1 MYDESD
7 EIFQQLVASVQGHED
22 LLSSSGAIMLVNNGP
37 NGDNNAP
44 SQLNTTVPGDNSAL
58 QPNPTNNGNP
68 NQSAVESNNQRRV
81 PLVTVT
87 FVNNPLLS
95 AVTPTAATLVRD
107 HAIEPI
113 SIPTI
118 NKVCTVTPSAALSQ
132 PAAPAR
138 RVALV
143 NQPAISHLVRKTL
156 RKYAD
161 VYAAQPNRP
170 AVIANNNNNAVNN
183 TTVNNVVVNSA
194 APVFNNAQIT
204 ASNTGINYVSVTVQ
218 QQVPVAQPQNRIS
231 YYAYN
236 YHNKVKP
243 RDKLSPS
250 HIPVS
255 KLQIGEWS
263 RQSQFVGDTMCK
275 FLYNKK
281 ELVWE
286 MLHSGGLKYKIL
298 IHYSDVTGFD
308 FDIPNS
314 VFAKQKAGTVPKTK
328 KSDAEDAQ
336 SSGNVS
342 RLVVELSKAPE
353 FFVEINPQPGKNT
366 QWTRTTD
373 FTDGEASRCRYH
385 VLEFNRGHLPHHYQ
399 KLLSSDARLKMI
411 VESREVT
418 IDPTDVA
425 FRPARPMTD
434 VNNVSSVFV
443 LPSVPSHTRPHAPPV
458 NYINTHHAVQSSA
471 LNIAVPLHV
480 VPAHSVFHY

>member
-1 MYDESD
+1 
-7 EIFQQLVASVQGHED
+7 
-22 LLSSSGAIMLVNNGP
+22 MLVNNGP

-44 SQLNTTVPGDNSAL
+44 SQLNTTVTGENSAL
-58 QPNPTNNGNP
+58 PNPNNNANP
-68 NQSAVESNNQRRV
+68 APSAAESNPNQRRV

-87 FVNNPLLS
+87 FVNNPLLN
-95 AVTPTAATLVRD
+95 APAATLVRD

-113 SIPTI
+113 SVPTI
-118 NKVCTVTPSAALSQ
+118 NKFSTVTPSNALSQ
-132 PAAPAR
+132 PAAPAAR

-170 AVIANNNNNAVNN
+170 AVVANNNTAVNAAI
-183 TTVNNVVVNSA
+183 VNNVVVNSA

-204 ASNTGINYVSVTVQ
+204 ATHTGINYVSVTVQ
-218 QQVPVAQPQNRIS
+218 QQQAPVAQPQNRIS

-255 KLQIGEWS
+255 KLQIGAWS

-298 IHYSDVTGFD
+298 IHYSDVIGFD

-314 VFAKQKAGTVPKTK
+314 VFAKQKTSAVPKTK
-328 KSDAEDAQ
+328 KTDGDDTQ

-342 RLVVELSKAPE
+342 RLIVELSKAPE

-373 FTDGEASRCRYH
+373 FTDGEASSCRYH

-399 KLLSSDARLKMI
+399 KLLSSDVRLKMI
-411 VESREVT
+411 VEV
-418 IDPTDVA
+418 I
-425 FRPARPMTD
+425 
-434 VNNVSSVFV
+434 
-443 LPSVPSHTRPHAPPV
+443 
-458 NYINTHHAVQSSA
+458 
-471 LNIAVPLHV
+471 LNW
-480 VPAHSVFHY
+480 F

>member
-1 MYDESD
+1 
-7 EIFQQLVASVQGHED
+7 
-22 LLSSSGAIMLVNNGP
+22 MLVNNGP
-37 NGDNNAP
+37 NGDNTAP

-58 QPNPTNNGNP
+58 PNPNNNAHVIP
-68 NQSAVESNNQRRV
+68 NAAESNSNQRRV

-95 AVTPTAATLVRD
+95 APAATLVRD

-113 SIPTI
+113 SIPTL
-118 NKVCTVTPSAALSQ
+118 NKVCTVTPSAALTH
-132 PAAPAR
+132 PTAPAPR
-138 RVALV
+138 RVSLV

-170 AVIANNNNNAVNN
+170 AVVANNNSTTVNA

-194 APVFNNAQIT
+194 APVFPNAHIT
-204 ASNTGINYVSVTVQ
+204 ATNTGINYVSVTVQ

-255 KLQIGEWS
+255 KLQIGAWS

-298 IHYSDVTGFD
+298 IHYADIIGFD

-314 VFAKQKAGTVPKTK
+314 VFSKQKTSAVPKTK
-328 KSDAEDAQ
+328 KSDGDDAQ
-336 SSGNVS
+336 GNVS
-342 RLVVELSKAPE
+342 RLIVELSKAPE

-373 FTDGEASRCRYH
+373 FTDGEASSCRYH

-399 KLLSSDARLKMI
+399 KLLSSDVRLKMI
-411 VESREVT
+411 VEVSLIHVLVS
-418 IDPTDVA
+418 I
-425 FRPARPMTD
+425 D
-434 VNNVSSVFV
+434 VN
-443 LPSVPSHTRPHAPPV
+443 LTALR
-458 NYINTHHAVQSSA
+458 YRRKKSA
-471 LNIAVPLHV
+471 LTPLMSLFVPCS
-480 VPAHSVFHY
+480 P

>member
-1 MYDESD
+1 MPQILIIIYWNLFIISK
-7 EIFQQLVASVQGHED
+7 
-22 LLSSSGAIMLVNNGP
+22 LLTVIYFSSTGALMLVNNG

-58 QPNPTNNGNP
+58 QSNPTTNNGNP
-68 NQSAVESNNQRRV
+68 NQGALGSAVESNSNQRRV

-87 FVNNPLLS
+87 FVNNQLLS
-95 AVTPTAATLVRD
+95 APTAATLVRD

-113 SIPTI
+113 SIPTF
-118 NKVCTVTPSAALSQ
+118 NQGCTVTPSAALTQ
-132 PAAPAR
+132 PAPAR

-161 VYAAQPNRP
+161 VYAAQPTRP
-170 AVIANNNNNAVNN
+170 AVVANNNNATVNNNAVNN
-183 TTVNNVVVNSA
+183 ATVNNVVAVNSA
-194 APVFNNAQIT
+194 APLFNNAQQIT
-204 ASNTGINYVSVTVQ
+204 ASNVGINYVSVTVQ

-255 KLQIGEWS
+255 RLQIGEWS

-286 MLHSGGLKYKIL
+286 MLHSGGLKYKVL
-298 IHYSDVTGFD
+298 IHYSDVIGFD

-314 VFAKQKAGTVPKTK
+314 VFAKQKAGIASKTK
-328 KSDAEDAQ
+328 PADDAHSA
-336 SSGNVS
+336 GNVS
-342 RLVVELSKAPE
+342 RLIVELSKAPE

-411 VESREVT
+411 VEVRRRT
-418 IDPTDVA
+418 
-425 FRPARPMTD
+425 
-434 VNNVSSVFV
+434 
-443 LPSVPSHTRPHAPPV
+443 
-458 NYINTHHAVQSSA
+458 
-471 LNIAVPLHV
+471 LN
-480 VPAHSVFHY
+480 